1 MFGKR
6 VRQLRKKRGLT
17 QEELAARAH
26 LHTNYVS
33 LIERGHRVVSLNTMM
48 ALAKTLKVKPAQL
61 FVSATGFLG
70 DDRTTRH
77 SQTPGS
83 APAND
88 ACAGR

>member
-33 LIERGHRVVSLNTMM
+33 LIERGHRVVSLNTIM
-48 ALAKTLKVKPAQL
+48 ALAKALKVKPAQL
-61 FVSATGFLG
+61 F
-70 DDRTTRH
+70 
-77 SQTPGS
+77 
-83 APAND
+83 NW
-88 ACAGR
+88 